1 MLLIPAIDLM
11 NGQCV
16 QLVQGRAG
24 TETVFS
30 DDPVAM
36 ARRWESEGAC
46 MLHVVDL
53 DGAFEGRPA
62 NFDAVRAIVDAVSV
76 PVEFGGG
83 VRDEATLAAV
93 LETPLARV
101 VLGTK
106 ACEQA
111 FLRSAVDLYG
121 ERIAVGIDPREGL
134 VTVKGWTEFTALE
147 AAQFARHVEAIGVRT
162 IIVTG
167 VAADG
172 MLDGPQTGLLE
183 QVLNAVSCDVI
194 AAGGVGNL
202 DHIRA
207 LRRYEPKGLAGVI
220 IGTALYTG
228 AITLS
233 EALEVAGSC

>member
-62 NFDAVRAIVDAVSV
+62 NFDAVHAIVDAVSV

-93 LETPLARV
+93 LEAPLARV

-106 ACEQA
+106 ACEEV
-111 FLRSAVDLYG
+111 FLRTAVDLYG
-121 ERIAVGIDPREGL
+121 ERIAVGIDARDGL
-134 VTVKGWTEFTALE
+134 VTVKGWTEFAALE
-147 AAQFARHVEAIGVRT
+147 AAQFARHVEAMGVRT

-172 MLDGPQTGLLE
+172 MLDGPETGLLE
-183 QVLNAVSCDVI
+183 QVLDAVSCDVI
-194 AAGGVGNL
+194 ASGGVGSL
-202 DHIRA
+202 DDIRA
-207 LRRYEPKGLAGVI
+207 LRQYESKGLTGVI

-228 AITLS
+228 AVTLPA
-233 EALEVAGSC
+233 ALEVAGPC